1 MARPGI
7 EITQG
12 QFVVAVENHHGDV
25 KIDIGSSI
33 RIRFDFV
40 DVQYGVAQG
49 GQSVPDF
56 GPVIVALA
64 HQLDFQ
70 SAVPSII
77 FFTER

>member
-1 MARPGI
+1 MQERKKSRAGLLARPGI
-7 EITQG
+7 EITQR

-25 KIDIGSSI
+25 KIDVGGSI

-49 GQSVPDF
+49 SQSVPDF

-64 HQLDFQ
+64 YQLDF
-70 SAVPSII
+70 
-77 FFTER
+77 